1 MFVRHEAVAWSSL
14 LMPARARYGRVSG
27 HVELVKR
34 KRGSHYYVKYRL
46 ADGRQVFKKLGPA
59 WTGKGRPP
67 DGYFTKKTAE
77 DELQS
82 LLTDARRG
90 KLVGATR
97 TGTTFKD
104 AAEEWLRYVEHDR
117 KRRPSTVRDYRNCLQ
132 RDLLP
137 EFGDAPLEQITTD
150 WVDAFRA
157 RLVAEERLSGRTINK
172 LLVMLHGIFR
182 RAMRVY
188 GLLGNPAAAVDRQP
202 VRRSGDF
209 DVLSPGEV
217 KALARAAE
225 SGQDAALFVTAAYT
239 GLRQGELRALRWYDV
254 DFKKRL
260 VHVRR
265 GYTHGV
271 LGPTK
276 SGRVRSVPLIDEV
289 AKVLEELAERDLFT
303 APEDLVFPNIVGK
316 PLDDTKLRRRFYAA
330 LDRAGLKRIRF
341 HDLRHSFGT
350 LAVQVFPLTD
360 VKAYMGHADIQT
372 TMIYVHHVP
381 AADAAERLQRAIY
394 ASGDYV
400 PEEFVAD

>member
-1 MFVRHEAVAWSSL
+1 
-14 LMPARARYGRVSG
+14 MPARARYGRVSG

-34 KRGSHYYVKYRL
+34 KRGSVYYAKYRL
-46 ADGRQVFKKLGPA
+46 ADGRQVLKKLGPA

-67 DGYFTKKTAE
+67 EGHYTRKTAE

-82 LLTDARRG
+82 ILTDARRG

-97 TGTTFKD
+97 TGTTFKE

-117 KRRPSTVRDYRNCLQ
+117 KRRPSTVRDYRNSLE
-132 RDLLP
+132 RDLVP

-150 WVDAFRA
+150 WVDAFRV
-157 RLVAEERLSGRTINK
+157 RLVAEDRLSGRTINK

-188 GLLGNPAAAVDRQP
+188 GLSGNPAAAVDRQP

-209 DVLSPGEV
+209 DVLTPGEV

-225 SGQDAALFVTAAYT
+225 SEQDAALFVTAAYT

-289 AKVLEELAERDLFT
+289 AKVLEELADGELFT
-303 APEDLVFPNIVGK
+303 APEDLVFPNILGK

-381 AADAAERLQRAIY
+381 AVDAAGRLQRAIY
-394 ASGDYV
+394 ESGDYV
-400 PEEFVAD
+400 PRDLVDSEAA